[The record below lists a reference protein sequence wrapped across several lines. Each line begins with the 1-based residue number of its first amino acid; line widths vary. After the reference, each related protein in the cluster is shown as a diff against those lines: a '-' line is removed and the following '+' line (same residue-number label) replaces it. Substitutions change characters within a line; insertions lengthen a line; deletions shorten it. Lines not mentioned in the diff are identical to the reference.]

1 MLEDRAALKLVVK
14 RAYEAGRRALGSGAV
29 ANYIPELANASPGW
43 FGVAVH
49 PLGAEEPVTAGDADL
64 AFSLQSVSKIFSL
77 ACLLSNGDDAVFD
90 RVGVEPSGDAFH
102 SIVRL
107 EEEQGRPRN
116 PLINAGAIVVSGRLP
131 GATVD
136 EKILHFQNFL
146 RGICPN
152 GEFTVDED
160 VYRSEWRTGFRNRS
174 LANYMRH
181 FEIID
186 DPMLTCETYIRQCAI
201 QTTATDLARMGLFLA
216 NAGTDPLLGEPV
228 LNAAQNRKLLAV
240 MLTCGLYDEVGKFAV
255 EVGLPAKSGVSGGL
269 LAVVPGRCSIA
280 CYGPALGAKGNSVA
294 GLAAVR
300 ALADEL
306 DLSIFQP
313 RVAGSAAT

>member
-14 RAYEAGRRALGSGAV
+14 RAYEVGRRALGSGAV

-146 RGICPN
+146 RGICPK

-216 NAGTDPLLGEPV
+216 NAGTARGACLECRAESQ
-228 LNAAQNRKLLAV
+228 AARRHVDL
-240 MLTCGLYDEVGKFAV
+240 
-255 EVGLPAKSGVSGGL
+255 
-269 LAVVPGRCSIA
+269 R
-280 CYGPALGAKGNSVA
+280 
-294 GLAAVR
+294 AVR
-300 ALADEL
+300 RGRQVRGGGRAASEKWRERRPARCRTRALFD
-306 DLSIFQP
+306 
-313 RVAGSAAT
+313 RVLWASARSEGQQRGWTGGGARAGG

>member
-1 MLEDRAALKLVVK
+1 MLEDRAALEVIVK

-29 ANYIPELANASPGW
+29 ANYIPELASASPGW
-43 FGVAVH
+43 FGLAVH

-64 AFSLQSVSKIFSL
+64 DFSLQSVSKIFAL
-77 ACLLSNGDDAVFD
+77 ACLLSDGDDEVFN

-107 EEEQGRPRN
+107 EEEQGKPRN
-116 PLINAGAIVVSGRLP
+116 PLINAGAIVVSGRLH
-131 GATVD
+131 GATV
-136 EKILHFQNFL
+136 EQKILHFQNFL
-146 RGICPN
+146 RTICPR
-152 GEFTVDED
+152 GVFEVDED

-201 QTTATDLARMGLFLA
+201 QTTATGLARMGLFLA
-216 NAGTDPLLGEPV
+216 NGGTDPLLSRPI
-228 LNAAQNRKLLAV
+228 LDARQNRKLLAV
-240 MLTCGLYDEVGKFAV
+240 MLTCGLYDEVGQFAV

-269 LAVVPGRCSIA
+269 LAIVPGLCSIA
-280 CYGPALGAKGNSVA
+280 SYGPALGAKGNSVA
-294 GLAAVR
+294 GLAAVKS
-300 ALADEL
+300 LADEL
-306 DLSIFQP
+306 NLSIFQP
-313 RVAGSAAT
+313 RSNPA